1 VAQGKLGK
9 SPFQW
14 LETFTTV
21 ALPQGAFSE
30 HPPKKV
36 RRQKLDMICQATYD
50 SLESI
55 PETLRDEFHSVNGK
69 WQLKDTAI
77 PGVGPL
83 FNSALAAN
91 EAKAVGQVKTR
102 NEKIKTLE
110 EELNTA
116 KDRLSVLDTPGTKVL
131 SKADGDT
138 FDAYTKLGTPTEI
151 ESKLKNHTEL
161 ETKVATFE
169 TGAAL
174 SKVTEANGLGDVKL
188 NPEVLTDW
196 LASADAK
203 GLKAFVKTVESTD
216 AKGVKTSVEVP
227 YIRVEKTVDGKIE
240 VTEKELLPF
249 AKETLPE
256 WKYSALTSGNG
267 NGNGNEPGKGKPAP
281 LVKGAGVK
289 IPDLGSAR
297 KTVDEGADKKRP
309 VDVYNEQRASK
320 PSPFSKQQIL
330 APGQQPQK

>member
-1 VAQGKLGK
+1 
-9 SPFQW
+9 
-14 LETFTTV
+14 
-21 ALPQGAFSE
+21 
-30 HPPKKV
+30 
-36 RRQKLDMICQATYD
+36 MICQATYE

-69 WQLKDTAI
+69 WQLKETAI

-91 EAKAVGQVKTR
+91 EAKAVGQVKKR
-102 NEKIKTLE
+102 NERIATLE
-110 EELNTA
+110 EELNTT
-116 KDRLSVLDTPGTKVL
+116 KDKLAVLDTPGNKVL

-151 ESKLKNHTEL
+151 EAKLKNHTEL

-188 NPEVLTDW
+188 NPDVLTDW

-203 GLKAFVKTVESTD
+203 GLKAFVKTVEGTD

-227 YIRVEKTVDGKIE
+227 YIRVERTVDGKIE

-256 WKYSALTSGNG
+256 WKYSALTSAVS
-267 NGNGNEPGKGKPAP
+267 GNGNEPGKGKPAP
-281 LVKGAGVK
+281 LAKGAGVR
-289 IPDLGSAR
+289 IPDLGSAK
-297 KTVDEGADKKRP
+297 KTVEEGAHTKRP
-309 VDVYNEQRASK
+309 VDVYNEQRANK

-330 APGQQPQK
+330 APGQQPHK